1 MTNEKIE
8 KTLMSNFG
16 HMLRLTRMPKRV
28 ELELNNV

>member
-16 HMLRLTRMPKRV
+16 HMLRLTRMPERV
-28 ELELNNV
+28 EHE